1 RRGRRAAAR
10 AGPSYGG
17 DRSARLTG
25 SGQRQHGSR
34 RRARGLDGR
43 GQPRGAALTRRH
55 RRTGSRRAASG
66 RPLTVRPTPAD
77 LEAARARTAPDLL
90 GPGLRL
96 SFVGINPSLWT
107 AAVGAHFARPGN
119 RFWPAMYAAGLTAHL
134 VDPAEGMRAEDADH
148 VIGRG

>member
-1 RRGRRAAAR
+1 
-10 AGPSYGG
+10 
-17 DRSARLTG
+17 
-25 SGQRQHGSR
+25 
-34 RRARGLDGR
+34 
-43 GQPRGAALTRRH
+43 
-55 RRTGSRRAASG
+55 
-66 RPLTVRPTPAD
+66 VRPTPAD

-148 VIGRG
+148 VIGRGIGITNLAARATARADELTAGELKAGGRRPERLARDP